1 MAKLVFRLNGVT
13 EEEADEV
20 RALLEEHGFE
30 TYETTAGRWGVSMA
44 GIWLVNDEDK
54 ARARELI
61 DAYQQERHQR
71 VQAEY
76 ERAREEGRAETLW
89 QRWREEPVT
98 AVLVLVGLLVVLG
111 LSTVPFLRFT
121 GWW

>member
-20 RALLEEHGFE
+20 RALLQEHGFE

-44 GIWLVNDEDK
+44 GIWLVNNEDK
-54 ARARELI
+54 APARELI
-61 DAYQQERHQR
+61 EAYQRERQQR
-71 VQAEY
+71 LRSEY
-76 ERAREEGRAETLW
+76 EQAREEGRAETLW
-89 QRWREEPVT
+89 QRWREEPLT
-98 AVLVLVGLLVVLG
+98 AVLVLIGLLVVLG

-121 GWW
+121 GWL